1 MVSHESSKHMEKVL
15 EEFPALPDNEG
26 GVVLLPLF
34 FLMLFHWLP
43 SFFVCIPCFVLGG
56 LDLGPSLREICAA
69 NRSDE
74 KQVTKI
80 PRHEI

>member
-1 MVSHESSKHMEKVL
+1 
-15 EEFPALPDNEG
+15 
-26 GVVLLPLF
+26 
-34 FLMLFHWLP
+34 MLFHWLP